1 MSMPILWI
9 GRLSLGAL
17 VLNSATLSLPAAAD
31 DGKRIDNAR
40 VDRHPVPPQAEVSGT
55 GESGKGG
62 AAGGCKG
69 RAAPTGSPFRVSV
82 DGEPLDLGQPVS
94 GADRQRCT
102 DVALAQ
108 ADIKVRYD
116 DLDARPALNVW
127 TAADAAVPGETV
139 AFRAYSNYLA
149 WLERAELR
157 IFRQGTGAEGE
168 PLAVQPIDWTD
179 PARWKVPADL
189 KGRVGYLLRV
199 YDAQGRFDETALKS
213 LEIVPRHR
221 PFDEDRENAQ
231 REALTGWGES
241 SLALRNI
248 PVKGGTVT
256 VSGSSLQAGD
266 RVSALGMQIPT
277 DPQGRFVLRQI
288 LPAGPHQVEVRVV
301 RRDGRTF
308 DFRRSLSIPKD
319 DWFYVA
325 IGDLTLG
332 HSSVQGPAVLVT
344 GDTQHYDKQTW
355 IDGRGA
361 FYLKGKVKGEW
372 LLTAAADTG
381 NRPLKSL
388 FSNFSD
394 KNPYYLLRNIDPD
407 AYYPVYGDD
416 STVREDAPT
425 QGKFYVRLEK
435 GDSHILWGNFK
446 TRWAD
451 TELVQYARGL
461 YGAHARYRSLE
472 TTAFGERRSKVD
484 AFVADPGSLGARDEY
499 RGTGGSLYYLRH
511 MDITRGSEQLW
522 IEARDKDSGLVLE
535 RRELTPAQDYDIDY
549 LQGRVMLREA
559 LPSTAGGSGLVRT
572 SALNGNPLYLVGTY
586 EYVPGLNAVSDFAA
600 GLRASHWVNEQLRLG
615 LTRYHQGSDGSDQE
629 IGGAD
634 ATYRVGPG
642 TSVRLEWARS
652 SGSGSGAETSID
664 GGFGFNTLRS
674 PGGSATAKRVDVAV
688 DLAEVVQGGEGQVE
702 AYWLEKGAGYSA
714 PGQVSIGGEAVRQ
727 QGAKASFPIG
737 DQDKIAI
744 KADTSRSKRRDTRST
759 ELDWSHDFDTA
770 WTGSLGLRHDEQSN
784 SAANASPLLSQNG
797 GRTDLIARADYRPQ
811 ADGETATD
819 GDGRDDWSAYGFA
832 QGTVARSGTRSLNN
846 RAGVGGSWRLN
857 DRVSLNAEASDGNL
871 GPGGRLGIDYRV
883 SDRSNAYLNY
893 ELESEQ
899 PDGYAR
905 GSTGTWV
912 TGADY
917 RVSDRT
923 RVFGETRISN
933 GSGPESLTR
942 AFGVDLA
949 PNDRWNYGVK
959 VETGRVSDPASGD
972 LERTALALSAGYHH
986 EKTKY
991 ASTLEYRTE
1000 DSSSGNDRQVILM
1013 RNSLGYQVDPD
1024 WRLLG
1029 KLNFSFSDNSQGAFY
1044 DGDYHELVIGAAYRP
1059 VDNDRWNT
1067 LFKYTNFYNLPSPGQ
1082 LASSGTVPDYAQKS
1096 QVFSFDT
1103 TYDVRPWLSLGF
1115 KYGLRIGRLKDT
1127 RGAGKWF
1134 SSHADL
1140 TILRADWHWVKE
1152 WDALAEVRNLRV
1164 READDS
1170 RAGLLLAVYRHFNEH
1185 VKAGI
1190 GYNFTDY
1197 SDDLTDLDYSSRGVF
1212 LNVVGS
1218 F

>member
-1 MSMPILWI
+1 MSVRGVWF
-9 GRLSLGAL
+9 GRLSLAAC
-17 VLNSATLSLPAAAD
+17 VLGATLSLPVVAD

-40 VDRHPVPPQAEVSGT
+40 VDRHRVPPQAEMAGT
-55 GESGKGG
+55 GDSGSGG
-62 AAGGCKG
+62 AAGSCQGQAVPG
-69 RAAPTGSPFRVSV
+69 DWPFRVTV
-82 DGEPLDLGQPVS
+82 DGEPLQLGGPVS
-94 GADRQRCT
+94 TADRQRCA

-108 ADIKVRYD
+108 ADIQVRYD
-116 DLDARPALNVW
+116 DLDTRPALNIW
-127 TAADAAVPGETV
+127 TAVDAAVPGETV
-139 AFRAYSNYLA
+139 SFHTYSNYLA
-149 WLERAELR
+149 WLKRAEVR
-157 IFRQGTGAEGE
+157 VFRPGSAATGK
-168 PLAVQPIDWTD
+168 PLAVLPVEPAG
-179 PARWKVPADL
+179 PARWVVPADL
-189 KGRVGYLLRV
+189 AGRIGYLLRV
-199 YDAQGRFDETALKS
+199 YDAQGRFDETALKP
-213 LEIVPRHR
+213 LDIVARHR
-221 PFDEDRENAQ
+221 PFDEDRQSPE
-231 REALTGWGES
+231 REMLTGWGES

-256 VSGSSLQAGD
+256 VSGASLSADD
-266 RVSALGMQIPT
+266 RVSALGVQIPV

-288 LPAGPHQVEVRVV
+288 LPPGPHQVAVRV
-301 RRDGRTF
+301 RRQDGRVF
-308 DFRRSLSIPKD
+308 DFRRSLSIPTD

-325 IGDLTLG
+325 IGDLTVG
-332 HSSVQGPAVLVT
+332 HNGVNGPAELVT
-344 GDTQHYDKQTW
+344 GDTRHYDRQTY

-361 FYLKGKVKGEW
+361 FYLKGKIKGEW

-381 NRPLKSL
+381 EQPLKSL

-425 QGKFYVRLEK
+425 QGRFYVRLEK

-446 TRWAD
+446 TRWSD
-451 TELVQYARGL
+451 TELAQYARGL
-461 YGAHARYRSLE
+461 YGAHARYRSE
-472 TTAFGERRSKVD
+472 EATSFGERRTKVD
-484 AFVADPGSLGARDEY
+484 AFLADPGTLGARDEY

-522 IEARDKDSGLVLE
+522 IEVRDKDADLVLE

-559 LPSTAGGSGLVRT
+559 LPSTANGSGLVRT
-572 SALNGNPLYLVGTY
+572 SALNGNPLYLVATY
-586 EYVPGLNAVSDFAA
+586 EYVPGLNAVSDFAT
-600 GLRASHWVNEQLRLG
+600 GLRLSHWVNDHLRLG
-615 LTRYHQGSDGSDQE
+615 LTRYQQGSDGADQE
-629 IGGAD
+629 LKGAD
-634 ATYRVGPG
+634 ATYRFAPG

-652 SGSGSGAETSID
+652 SGSGNGAETSID

-674 PGGSATAKRVDVAV
+674 PGGSASAKRVDVAV
-688 DLAEVVQGGEGQVE
+688 DLSEVVQGGAGQVA

-727 QGAKASFPIG
+727 QGVKAEIPV
-737 DQDKIAI
+737 DEDDKVSL
-744 KADTSRSKRRDTRST
+744 KADTRHTATRDSRAV
-759 ELDWSHDFDTA
+759 ELGWTHDIDSSWSA
-770 WTGSLGLRHDEQSN
+770 SLGLRHDEQSN
-784 SAANASPLLSQNG
+784 QVANASPLLSQNG
-797 GRTDLIARADYRPQ
+797 GRSDLIARADYRPKKDADKTGADQ
-811 ADGETATD
+811 AD
-819 GDGRDDWSAYGFA
+819 WLAYGFA
-832 QGTVARSGTRSLNN
+832 QGTLKRSGNRSLNN

-857 DRVSLNAEASDGNL
+857 DRVSLNAEASGGNL
-871 GPGGRLGIDYRV
+871 GPGGRLGVDYRV
-883 SDRSNAYLNY
+883 SDRANVYLNY
-893 ELESEQ
+893 ELESEK

-912 TGADY
+912 SGADY

-933 GSGPESLTR
+933 GSGPESLTH

-949 PNDRWNYGVK
+949 PNDRWNYGAK

-972 LERTALALSAGYHH
+972 LERTALAFSVGYHH
-986 EKTKY
+986 GKTKY
-991 ASTLEYRTE
+991 AGTLEYRTE
-1000 DSSSGNDRQVILM
+1000 DHSGGDDRQVILM
-1013 RNSLGYQVDPD
+1013 RNTLGYQVDPA

-1029 KLNFSFSDNSQGAFY
+1029 KLSFSFSDNSQGAFY

-1059 VDNDRWNT
+1059 IDNDRWNT

-1082 LASSGTVPDYAQKS
+1082 LASSGTVPDFAQKS

-1103 TYDVRPWLSLGF
+1103 TYDVRPWLSVGF
-1115 KYGLRIGRLKDT
+1115 KYGLRIGQLKPT

-1134 SSHADL
+1134 SSRADL

-1152 WDALAEVRNLRV
+1152 WDVLAEVRNLRV
-1164 READDS
+1164 READDA
-1170 RAGLLLAVYRHFNEH
+1170 RAGLLLAVYRHFTEH